1 MGTTSATRE
10 DVSKRAAY
18 RAASGTSF
26 KHTADMSSVPSSRRT
41 IHESVDPK
49 RLNTLGEKI
58 RECLDSP
65 AHPLTLPVVVGFDE
79 TGSMGDAPRL
89 LQQKLATLKGVT
101 LRMGLEH
108 AQLCFAAY
116 GDAQND
122 EVAPCQVGQF
132 ESGLEMEEWLNNLYL
147 EGNGGGN
154 RGETS
159 GLLLWF
165 LANFSRLDS
174 LRKRGKKGYLILT
187 GDECPLPFVTR
198 AEIKRYIGEDVQA
211 DVPIADVVEQAKQSY
226 NIFFFLV
233 DNGAAKQQGSL
244 KVWSKLLG
252 QNNVIVVQDLESIS
266 EQIALLLAQ
275 EEALVDSLDSGVAML
290 VAEGANFDD
299 ARAASTALAR
309 RNPGGP
315 VVKATSSTGTL
326 PVPVVPAG
334 VTRL

>member
-1 MGTTSATRE
+1 MSRR
-10 DVSKRAAY
+10 SAY

-26 KHTADMSSVPSSRRT
+26 AHTADMSSRPREMRT

-65 AHPLTLPVVVGFDE
+65 EHPTTLPVVVGFDE
-79 TGSMGDAPRL
+79 TGSMGHAPRL
-89 LQQKLATLKGVT
+89 LQQKLATLKGAT
-101 LRMGLEH
+101 LRMGLDD

-147 EGNGGGN
+147 EGMGGGN
-154 RGETS
+154 KGETA

-174 LRKRGKKGYLILT
+174 LTKRGKKGYLILT
-187 GDECPLPFVTR
+187 GDECPLLKVTR
-198 AEIKRYIGEDVQA
+198 EEIKRYIDENVQA
-211 DVPIADVVEQAKQSY
+211 DVRIEDVVEQAKKSY

-233 DNGAAKQQGSL
+233 DNGAARQQGSL

-252 QNNVIVVQDLESIS
+252 QNNVIVVQDLDSIS

-275 EEALVDSLDSGVAML
+275 EEALVDSLASGVAML
-290 VAEGANFDD
+290 LAEGANPDD
-299 ARAASTALAR
+299 ARAASTALAH
-309 RNPGGP
+309 RNPNQR
-315 VVKATSSTGTL
+315 VVKATSSGTL
-326 PVPVVPAG
+326 PIPTASGGVVE
-334 VTRL
+334 RL